1 MMDDKPTPTQ
11 QESLRGSAEK
21 VQSALNAFGF
31 DFRVQELP
39 GSTRTASDASI
50 AVGCTIGQIA
60 KSLVFRFTQRGE
72 PLLVITSGANQVNIN
87 LLGDLLGEAIEIAD
101 AEFVRESTGFAIGG
115 VPPIGHNAPIRTILD
130 QDFMQYDEIWA
141 AAGTPHAVFRLTPAE
156 LVLITD
162 GELMRVS

>member
-1 MMDDKPTPTQ
+1 MSTQ
-11 QESLRGSAEK
+11 QDSLKGSANK
-21 VQSALNAFGF
+21 VQRALNAFGL

-39 GSTRTASDASI
+39 RSTRSASDASI

-60 KSLVFRFTQRGE
+60 KSLVFRFKPSGE
-72 PLLVITSGANQVNIN
+72 PLLVITSGANRVNIT
-87 LLGDLLGEAIEIAD
+87 LLGDLLEEAIEIAD

-115 VPPIGHNAPIRTILD
+115 VPPIGHIAPMRTILD

-156 LVLITD
+156 LIQITD
-162 GELMRVS
+162 GTLMRVS